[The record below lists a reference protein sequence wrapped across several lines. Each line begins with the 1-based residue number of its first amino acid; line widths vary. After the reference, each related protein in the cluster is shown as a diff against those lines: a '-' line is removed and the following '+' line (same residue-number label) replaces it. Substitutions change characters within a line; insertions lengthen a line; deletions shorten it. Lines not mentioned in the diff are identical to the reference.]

1 MHSLVVFTIRSGK
14 IGLLETRLHVVQGM
28 LPGKAIYITIFV
40 ASPFAGKP
48 LSHTQTA
55 VRGERCP
62 NFREAA

>member
-1 MHSLVVFTIRSGK
+1 M
-14 IGLLETRLHVVQGM
+14 LLN
-28 LPGKAIYITIFV
+28 IFV

>member
-1 MHSLVVFTIRSGK
+1 MRIAENKSAILQTLVGRRLT
-14 IGLLETRLHVVQGM
+14 ET
-28 LPGKAIYITIFV
+28 
-40 ASPFAGKP
+40 SPFAGKP

>member
-1 MHSLVVFTIRSGK
+1 MACNMDCMASKPGI
-14 IGLLETRLHVVQGM
+14 LLPSFKPIL
-28 LPGKAIYITIFV
+28 FV

>member
-1 MHSLVVFTIRSGK
+1 MRARTCKKRITGKQSLV
-14 IGLLETRLHVVQGM
+14 
-28 LPGKAIYITIFV
+28 FV